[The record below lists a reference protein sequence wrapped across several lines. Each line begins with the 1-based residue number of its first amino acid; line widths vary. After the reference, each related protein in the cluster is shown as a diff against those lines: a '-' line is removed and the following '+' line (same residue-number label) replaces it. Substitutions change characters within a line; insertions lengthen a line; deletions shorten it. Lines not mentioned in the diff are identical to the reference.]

1 MGFYRKIPSFDIG
14 ELNIENMFITDFLPI
29 ASGTYVKVYLM
40 GLLFSKEEN
49 KNYRFDNAVLA
60 NMLKIPI
67 EDIHEAWIYW
77 EGKKLIVRHFHED
90 QVAYDVEFLSLREL
104 YILDNFVSKST
115 APSKTASAKNAV
127 FVKENEKFK
136 ALCARIEKIIATPLK
151 HADYRK
157 INDFYTHYYK
167 NADIIVRAFE
177 YNYIERNIRNIKAI
191 DSLLN
196 SWIDQGFS
204 TIEAIDQS
212 IEMSTRRF
220 KVYKEV
226 LRILGMSFRMANQA
240 EKEAIDRWIDEY
252 HFEPNDLYDLLKS
265 FSKSTMNMNF
275 NYIETRLKDLHARN
289 ILTFEAYSRTEKP
302 ENTASQKS
310 IPAKSRKK
318 QYTIE
323 KERTYSEDE
332 LEALLLKKGK
342 NLK

>member
-14 ELNIENMFITDFLPI
+14 ELNIENLFITDFLPL

-49 KNYRFDNAVLA
+49 TNYRFDNAVLA
-60 NMLKIPI
+60 NTLKLPL
-67 EDIHEAWIYW
+67 EDIHEAWSYW
-77 EGKKLIVRHFHED
+77 EGKKLIKRHYHED
-90 QVAYDVEFLSLREL
+90 QTAYDVEFLSLREL
-104 YILDNFVSKST
+104 YILDNFVSKSA
-115 APSKTASAKNAV
+115 APSQAASAKNAT

-136 ALCARIEKIIATPLK
+136 ALCTRIEKIIATPLK

-167 NADIIVRAFE
+167 DADIIVRAFE

-196 SWIDQGFS
+196 SWIDQGLNS
-204 TIEAIDQS
+204 IEAIDNAILIS
-212 IEMSTRRF
+212 NERF

-226 LRILGMSFRMANQA
+226 LRLLGMSFRMANQA
-240 EKEAIDRWIDEY
+240 EKEAINRWLDDY
-252 HFEPNDLYDLLKS
+252 HFEAKDLYELIKH

-275 NYIETRLKDLHARN
+275 NYIETRLKDLHGKG
-289 ILTFEAYSRTEKP
+289 ILTFDAFKLTAKP
-302 ENTASQKS
+302 ENSDTQKS
-310 IPAKSRKK
+310 TPAKSRKK

-332 LEALLLKKGK
+332 LEDLLLRKGK

>member
-14 ELNIENMFITDFLPI
+14 ELNIENLFITDFLPI

-60 NMLKIPI
+60 NMLKVPL

-77 EGKKLIVRHFHED
+77 EGKKLITRHFHED
-90 QVAYDVEFLSLREL
+90 QIAYDVEFLSLREL
-104 YILDNFVSKST
+104 YILDNFVSKSA
-115 APSKTASAKNAV
+115 APSKAASAKNAT

-136 ALCARIEKIIATPLK
+136 ALCTRIEKIIATPLK

-191 DSLLN
+191 DTLLN
-196 SWIDQGFS
+196 SWLDQGFS
-204 TIEAIDQS
+204 TIDEIDKS

-226 LRILGMSFRMANQA
+226 LRLLGMSFRMANQA
-240 EKEAIDRWIDEY
+240 EKEAINRWIDEY
-252 HFEPNDLYDLLKS
+252 HFEPKDLYELLKQ

-275 NYIETRLKDLHARN
+275 NYIETRLKDLQSKD
-289 ILTFEAYSRTEKP
+289 ILTFESYTQTVKP
-302 ENTASQKS
+302 ENTDPQKS
-310 IPAKSRKK
+310 VATKSRKK
-318 QYTIE
+318 QYTVE

-332 LEALLLKKGK
+332 LEALLLRKGK
-342 NLK
+342 NSK